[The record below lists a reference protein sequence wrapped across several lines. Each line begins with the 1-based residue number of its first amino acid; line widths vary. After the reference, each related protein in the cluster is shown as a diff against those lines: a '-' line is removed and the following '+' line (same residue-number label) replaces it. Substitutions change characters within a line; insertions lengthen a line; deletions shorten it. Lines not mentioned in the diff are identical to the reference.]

1 MTFFDLGTGNHLDG
15 APHLRGQEASIEETT
30 VIAGPKDDLI

>member
-1 MTFFDLGTGNHLDG
+1 MTFFDLRTGNHLDG
-15 APHLRGQEASIEETT
+15 APHLRGREASIEEAT